1 MLINMVTQRYVTT
14 KNLLTGEDLQLFK
27 KKILNLSMKLRLTT
41 NYSYSPLRRK
51 VLILDW
57 VDSKEQDFLSSK
69 ISNLMGEN
77 NVIIFSYRS

>member
-27 KKILNLSMKLRLTT
+27 KKFLNLSMKLRLTT